1 MDLMALKAVLSLD
14 TSQYEDG
21 LSRAGGLVGT
31 LGGGLK
37 TAMGVGAAAVGA
49 ATTAV
54 IGLASASTSSYA
66 EIEQLRGGVKKLFG
80 DEDAKIVISN
90 ANKAFATAGMS
101 AQQYMDQVTS
111 FSAALVGS
119 LGGNTAEAA
128 NRADVAMRAISDNF
142 NTFGGDIQNVQNAF
156 QGFAKQNYTMLDNL
170 KLGYGGTKTEMERL
184 IEDANK
190 WAEENGKAAGL
201 TIDSFADVVT
211 AIDYIQQKQGIAGTT
226 AAEAASTV
234 SGSLGSV
241 KAAWENLVAGFS
253 DPEADLG
260 QLMTNVVENAEVA
273 FENLMPVFERALEGI
288 GTFIEKMGPV
298 LVEKL
303 PKLVDT
309 VLPSAIEAAISLTG
323 SIAAT
328 LPSLAETLL
337 GTLRDALITYGPTL
351 LEAGVTLAATLP
363 SLAETLLGTLRDA
376 LITYGPTLLEAGV
389 TLVSNLASGVLQSA
403 PNVVEAI
410 KSAIDNAKQWIDTNL
425 PEFLNRGV
433 NAIVNMADG
442 MWQAAPNVITNIGS
456 IINSLL
462 DALLAAVPSILQ
474 AGVQLILGLAQGLIN
489 NLPAVISAITQVLTQ
504 LLSTIAAHG
513 PQILQSGAEA
523 IAKLAAGLIQAIPN
537 IVTSMGQITQTITN
551 AVNDLAGKAVTWGLD
566 MIKGF
571 ARGIT
576 NGIKYITDAVG
587 SVTSKVSGMLHF
599 SRPDEGP
606 LRYYEQWMPD
616 FMKGLAAGI
625 ENNTWRIEDAM
636 SEVTDLMT
644 VNPNSSF
651 GVGSTFAP
659 SVTVNVYATNEQNAE
674 EVGQAAIDAVNAE
687 IRSLRGAWG
696 HA

>member
-184 IEDANK
+184 IADANEY
-190 WAEENGKAAGL
+190 AESIGQAGDL
-201 TIDSFADVVT
+201 SIDSFADIVS
-211 AIDYIQQKQGIAGTT
+211 AIDLIQQKQHIAGTT

-288 GTFIEKMGPV
+288 GTFIEKIGPV
-298 LVEKL
+298 LIEKL

-309 VLPSAIEAAISLTG
+309 ILPSAIEAAVSLTG

-337 GTLRDALITYGPTL
+337 GTLRYALITYGPTL
-351 LEAGVTLAATLP
+351 LEAG
-363 SLAETLLGTLRDA
+363 
-376 LITYGPTLLEAGV
+376 I

-410 KSAIDNAKQWIDTNL
+410 KGAIDNAKQWIDNNL

-433 NAIVNMADG
+433 NAIVNMANG
-442 MWQAAPNVITNIGS
+442 MWRAAPNVITNIGS

-462 DALLAAVPSILQ
+462 NALLAAVPSILQ

-489 NLPAVISAITQVLTQ
+489 NLPAVISAIIQVLAQ

-513 PQILQSGAEA
+513 PRILQSGVEA

-537 IVTSMGQITQTITN
+537 IVTSMGQITQTITK
-551 AVNDLAGKAVTWGLD
+551 AVTDLAGKAVTWGRD

-571 ARGIT
+571 A
-576 NGIKYITDAVG
+576 NGIVNGLKYVGDAVG
-587 SVTSKVSGMLHF
+587 KVTSKVTGMLHF

-636 SEVTDLMT
+636 SGVTDLMT
-644 VNPNSSF
+644 VNPSSSF
-651 GVGSTFAP
+651 GVGGTFAP
-659 SVTVNVYATNEQNAE
+659 SVTVNVYATDEQNAE